1 MSKGENKSAA
11 DEEEGAAEGSDFM
24 GKERKMKKGE
34 SIIEEEGGG
43 EGE

>member
-34 SIIEEEGGG
+34 KDEEGR
-43 EGE
+43 EYY